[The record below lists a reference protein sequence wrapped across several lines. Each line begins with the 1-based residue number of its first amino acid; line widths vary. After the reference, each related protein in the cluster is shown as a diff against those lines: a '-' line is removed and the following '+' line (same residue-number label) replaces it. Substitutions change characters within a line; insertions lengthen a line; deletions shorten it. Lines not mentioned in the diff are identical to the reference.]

1 MRQSDGRP
9 RWSDATNGIAVFAVD
24 QKDPGRGRRFDDFA
38 PRMNVSSLSRHI
50 DVLPV
55 TGKIAAETDK
65 ALRRPTRTSTRPVGG
80 GAARSNA
87 AWQASTA
94 SNWTPRR
101 PIRDR

>member
-1 MRQSDGRP
+1 M
-9 RWSDATNGIAVFAVD
+9 A
-24 QKDPGRGRRFDDFA
+24 
-38 PRMNVSSLSRHI
+38 SSASVYI

-55 TGKIAAETDK
+55 TGKIAAEIAK
-65 ALRRPTRTSTRPVGG
+65 ALRKPTRMSTRPVGG

>member
-1 MRQSDGRP
+1 
-9 RWSDATNGIAVFAVD
+9 
-24 QKDPGRGRRFDDFA
+24 
-38 PRMNVSSLSRHI
+38 MNVSSLSRHI

-101 PIRDR
+101 PIRDRWGGPRSHHPHQGRRRRSVSVEHPRVLGGGGGGGSAAVV

>member
-1 MRQSDGRP
+1 MEGPAGRTL
-9 RWSDATNGIAVFAVD
+9 RTASRSSRVD